1 MPLFAPR
8 LMLGKMIDITPELL
22 RSLDIGALLLD
33 IDNTMTTHDNPVPAP
48 GVTEWIARMQ
58 EEGFLLVVV
67 SNNSEERVAPFARLI
82 GLDFVSK
89 GQKPLPTGLRKACEK
104 LGIHPRRTAVVGDQI
119 FTDIL
124 GGNLLGAYTILTEPY
139 QPEHMTFFK
148 VKRAL
153 EKPVI
158 AGYKRRAKRRNK
170 A

>member
-1 MPLFAPR
+1 MPLLAPR

-22 RSLDIGALLLD
+22 RSLGISALLLD

-48 GVTEWIARMQ
+48 GVTEWIEAMQ
-58 EEGFLLVVV
+58 SEGFRLVVV
-67 SNNSEERVAPFARLI
+67 SNNSEERVAPFASLI

-89 GQKPLPTGLRKACEK
+89 GKKPLPSGFRRACKK
-104 LGIHPRRTAVVGDQI
+104 LGIAPRSAAVVGDQI

-139 QPEHMTFFK
+139 QLEHMAFFK
-148 VKRAL
+148 VKRTL

-158 AGYKRRAKRRNK
+158 AGYRRRAARKDR
-170 A
+170 